1 MTTPTHPAQE
11 GTRPV
16 DSTHNHAA
24 GTHGVVIQAR
34 DITGDITLTTHAAT
48 DNSDQNHAAAA
59 DTVTFT
65 NCTVNYVTGTN
76 HGGMHH

>member
-1 MTTPTHPAQE
+1 M
-11 GTRPV
+11 
-16 DSTHNHAA
+16 DSTHNRLA

-48 DNSDQNHAAAA
+48 DNSDQSHNSHTAAA